1 MKTYDWHLIE
11 REDGW
16 EVSQDR
22 KVWIDQLTQAEAT
35 DYVERRRN
43 PSDSVVVRH
52 LDGETHDITR
62 SLRRVRQR
70 A

>member
-1 MKTYDWHLIE
+1 MTYDWNLTE

-22 KVWIDQLTQAEAT
+22 KVWIDQLSQAEAT

-43 PSDSVVVRH
+43 PGDTVMVRH
-52 LDGETHDITR
+52 LDGDTQDITK
-62 SLRRVRQR
+62 SLRRLRQR

>member
-1 MKTYDWHLIE
+1 MKTYDWHLTE
-11 REDGW
+11 RDDGW

-43 PSDSVVVRH
+43 PTDSVVVIH
-52 LDGETHDITR
+52 LDGGTQDIT
-62 SLRRVRQR
+62 SGLRRLRQR